1 MNEFNNFSGYQNE
14 PETQRHTGNEQPR
27 QNMNGANGYYYGAR
41 PQGYPEN
48 AMNEFS
54 YSPAKPKKT
63 VGKKILTGTMAILCA
78 AAIGTTSIVGY
89 KLVTGK
95 NLVETGSSQSNVSKS
110 SAKDSSSSEAASTI
124 NREDLPTLEQLAAP
138 ADAMSIPDVID
149 KVSPSVVGITCI
161 TSQGIATGSGIIL
174 SEDGYIITNA
184 HVIEGAESISVVLP
198 TYYSEGDE
206 EEDEENLTITAE
218 KVGSDEQTDIA
229 VLKIDKTGLVKAEIG
244 KSEDVRVGELAIV
257 IGNPLGLDLANTATT
272 GIISAKDRTITVEDI
287 TMKVFQTDAS
297 INSGNSG
304 GALINA
310 YGQVIGITSA
320 KVASSSVEG
329 LGFAIPI
336 DDALPIITDLM
347 ENGYVTGRP
356 SLGITGTDVTTAY
369 STYYGIPQGFM
380 VAEVTEG
387 SGADEAGVQQN
398 DIIIAINDT
407 IVSGISELNEVK
419 NSFKP
424 GDTVTLTVYRNG
436 KKIDLEVVLGES
448 TGEQS
453 SDDNDDNGSTNGYN
467 GYNDYG
473 DGYNYFNPFGFYG
486 GF

>member
-1 MNEFNNFSGYQNE
+1 MNEFNNFNDFNNSQARTGADE
-14 PETQRHTGNEQPR
+14 DRRTQG
-27 QNMNGANGYYYGAR
+27 GYYYGA
-41 PQGYPEN
+41 QGYPN
-48 AMNEFS
+48 MNEFS
-54 YSPAKPKKT
+54 YSPKKPKKNA
-63 VGKKILTGTMAILCA
+63 GKRVLTAVMALVCA

-89 KLVTGK
+89 RLVTGK
-95 NLVETGSSQSNVSKS
+95 DLVETSTSQSNKAKS
-110 SAKDSSSSEAASTI
+110 SKKDASSSEASSTI
-124 NREDLPTLEQLAAP
+124 NRDDLPTLEQLAAP

-149 KVSPSVVGITCI
+149 KVTPSVVGVTCI
-161 TSQGIATGSGIIL
+161 TNQGIATGSGIIL

-198 TYYSEGDE
+198 AYYQEGDDQE
-206 EEDEENLTITAE
+206 AEDNLTVTAE

-229 VLKIDKTGLVKAEIG
+229 VLKIDRDGLVKAEIG
-244 KSEDVRVGELAIV
+244 KSDDVRVGELAIV

-272 GIISAKDRTITVEDI
+272 GIISAKDRTITVEDT

-320 KVASSSVEG
+320 KVASSAVEG

-356 SLGITGTDVTTAY
+356 SLGITGTDVTSAY
-369 STYYGIPQGFM
+369 SSYYGIPQGFM
-380 VAEVTEG
+380 VASVTEG

-407 IVSGISELNEVK
+407 IVSGINELNEVK
-419 NSFKP
+419 NTFKP
-424 GDTVTLTVYRNG
+424 GDKVTLTVYRNG
-436 KKIDLEVVLGES
+436 KKLDLDVTLGES
-448 TGEQS
+448 TGEQESKS
-453 SDDNDDNGSTNGYN
+453 SESESSNNGYGN
-467 GYNDYG
+467 GYGNDYG
-473 DGYNYFNPFGFYG
+473 NGYFNPFGYFG